1 VTLRGERQVA
11 TRDLRMT
18 IEFSRPVHWEHLA
31 ALALT
36 LRSRSW
42 NTGGRRAVL
51 NMPALL
57 RMPGFPGAGAREA
70 SGQQPVMAGRDAGG
84 GGAGQDQGRAVAGQ
98 RQGRAGAGEDVEV
111 DRSHP
116 ATGAGRRS
124 DARREARPPLAGRQ
138 ASVAPGSWTS
148 EGASGQRSEERL
160 SVTLRVP
167 VDPDPLPDLLSL
179 LRRLYALLRP
189 SGIVVETA
197 REGRG
202 EGVWAHV
209 TGPTR
214 ADGAQAVAL
223 LRSPTAYIVEVLED
237 GGILVVESPLAGAGV
252 G

>member
-1 VTLRGERQVA
+1 MTLRGERRVA

-57 RMPGFPGAGAREA
+57 RMPGFPGAGASEA

-84 GGAGQDQGRAVAGQ
+84 GGAGQDQRAGQ
-98 RQGRAGAGEDVEV
+98 DVEV
-111 DRSHP
+111 DRSQP

-138 ASVAPGSWTS
+138 ARVAPGSWTS
-148 EGASGQRSEERL
+148 EGASAQRSEERL

-189 SGIVVETA
+189 TGIVVETA
-197 REGRG
+197 REGQG

-209 TGPTR
+209 TGPAR

>member
-1 VTLRGERQVA
+1 MTLRGERQVA

-42 NTGGRRAVL
+42 NAGGRRAAL
-51 NMPALL
+51 NLPALV

-70 SGQQPVMAGRDAGG
+70 SGQQPVMAGQDAGG
-84 GGAGQDQGRAVAGQ
+84 GGAGQV
-98 RQGRAGAGEDVEV
+98 QGRAGAGQDVEV

-138 ASVAPGSWTS
+138 ASVAPGSCTS
-148 EGASGQRSEERL
+148 EGASAQRSEERL

-189 SGIVVETA
+189 SGIVVETV
-197 REGRG
+197 REGQG

-209 TGPTR
+209 TGPAR

-237 GGILVVESPLAGAGV
+237 GGILVVESPLAGAGA

>member
-1 VTLRGERQVA
+1 MTLRGERQVA
-11 TRDLRMT
+11 TRDLLMT

-57 RMPGFPGAGAREA
+57 RLPGFPGAGARDA
-70 SGQQPVMAGRDAGG
+70 SGKQPVMAGRDAGG
-84 GGAGQDQGRAVAGQ
+84 GGAGQDQGRA
-98 RQGRAGAGEDVEV
+98 GAGRDVEV
-111 DRSHP
+111 ERSHP
-116 ATGAGRRS
+116 ATGVDRRS
-124 DARREARPPLAGRQ
+124 DARRERPPLAGRQ
-138 ASVAPGSWTS
+138 ARVAPGSWTS
-148 EGASGQRSEERL
+148 EGASGQRSEDRL

-197 REGRG
+197 REGQG

-209 TGPTR
+209 TGPAR